1 MRLFSLLILSIITLS
16 SCSKSAD
23 FKVTGTVKG
32 LKKGTIYL
40 QKIQDTSIVNLD
52 SLVVDGNPDFALT
65 TDLKEPEVLYLYL
78 DKKDA
83 SEYDDRILFFAE
95 PGEMTITTSLKNFE
109 SFAAITGS
117 ENQMKWKEFQDINSK
132 FNDMNLDLIK
142 ESFTAQKSGDQDA
155 ILKYDDSLNALLQR
169 RYRYTGNFAITNK
182 DLPIAPY
189 IVITQIPDASVRY
202 LDTIYKSLPTK
213 IQGSLYGEQL
223 SSLINSRSVK

>member
-155 ILKYDDSLNALLQR
+155 ILKYDESLNALLQR

>member
-16 SCSKSAD
+16 SCSKSVD

-117 ENQMKWKEFQDINSK
+117 
-132 FNDMNLDLIK
+132 
-142 ESFTAQKSGDQDA
+142 
-155 ILKYDDSLNALLQR
+155 
-169 RYRYTGNFAITNK
+169 
-182 DLPIAPY
+182 
-189 IVITQIPDASVRY
+189 
-202 LDTIYKSLPTK
+202 
-213 IQGSLYGEQL
+213 
-223 SSLINSRSVK
+223 